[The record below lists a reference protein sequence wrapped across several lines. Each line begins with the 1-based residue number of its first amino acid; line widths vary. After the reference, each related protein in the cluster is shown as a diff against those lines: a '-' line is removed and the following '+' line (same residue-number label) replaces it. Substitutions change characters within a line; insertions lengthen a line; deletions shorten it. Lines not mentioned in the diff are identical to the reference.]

1 MQENM
6 SKTEEEVKKLLQT
19 HGDVIEKLVNLCVV
33 KTRNNPIGDYTEWLV
48 RRRMGLKE
56 APSNQKGFDAVDDNG
71 NRYQIKGR
79 REEGT
84 SVQFS
89 PIRATLNSCHF
100 DFLIAV
106 AFNNDYSKN
115 LRFAVKIPH
124 GIVEKFNKASARH
137 VNGHLPILRD
147 EHAKQPGVTDI
158 RRLSSTE
165 EFNEPYQPSEANPC
179 ILPIPAKL
187 LKWAIPAL

>member
-1 MQENM
+1 MKDM
-6 SKTEEEVKKLLQT
+6 EEEIKKLLQT
-19 HGDVIEKLVNLCVV
+19 HANVIEKLVSLGVV

-56 APSNQKGFDAVDDNG
+56 APANQRGFDAIDDNG

-89 PIRATLNSCHF
+89 PVRNLDERHF

-106 AFNNDYSKN
+106 AFRNDYSI
-115 LRFAVKIPH
+115 RFAVKISH
-124 GIVEKFNKASARH
+124 EMVREFATYRDY

-147 EHAKQPGVTDI
+147 KDVMHPDI
-158 RRLSSTE
+158 TNITHDL
-165 EFNEPYQPSEANPC
+165 N
-179 ILPIPAKL
+179 
-187 LKWAIPAL
+187 

>member
-1 MQENM
+1 MKDM
-6 SKTEEEVKKLLQT
+6 EEEIKKLLQT
-19 HGDVIEKLVNLCVV
+19 HGDVIEKLVRLGVV

-48 RRRMGLKE
+48 RRRMSLAE
-56 APSNQKGFDAVDDNG
+56 VPANQKGFDAIDDNG

-89 PIRATLNSCHF
+89 PIRDLEKRHF

-106 AFNNDYSKN
+106 AFNNDYSI
-115 LRFAVKIPH
+115 RFAVIIPH
-124 GIVEKFNKASARH
+124 DSVGKFARYQRH

-147 EHAKQPGVTDI
+147 EHVKQPGVTDI
-158 RRLSSTE
+158 RHRL
-165 EFNEPYQPSEANPC
+165 Y
-179 ILPIPAKL
+179 
-187 LKWAIPAL
+187 